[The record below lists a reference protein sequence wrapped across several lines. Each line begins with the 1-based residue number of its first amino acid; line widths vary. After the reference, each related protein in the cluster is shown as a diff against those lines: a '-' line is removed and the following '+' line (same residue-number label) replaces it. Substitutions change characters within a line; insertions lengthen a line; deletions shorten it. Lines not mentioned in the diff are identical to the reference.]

1 MNKNG
6 PSQKESQPPK
16 RIIVLGVMRSG
27 TSLTAD
33 LIRLWGA
40 YAGGPEEL
48 WTSDASDPRGYGY
61 MEYIPLQ
68 DLNNQLLD
76 DNDRIPPTRES
87 LDQKTSNQKYKR
99 QAKELLNNM
108 DDLTQKKR

>member
-40 YAGGPEEL
+40 YAGRQEEL
-48 WTSDASDPRGYGY
+48 WTSDASDPRGYY
-61 MEYIPLQ
+61 VLLHLHISCALQ
-68 DLNNQLLD
+68 THQH
-76 DNDRIPPTRES
+76 IHAFKIFPPSRV
-87 LDQKTSNQKYKR
+87 
-99 QAKELLNNM
+99 
-108 DDLTQKKR
+108 